1 MKLAHRPKN
10 NTFCLKSIVSNK
22 LTNNEINQICLLKDK
37 QWKYGIKSQLEWFKN
52 NVKKFDLHNL
62 FYIKSKLAG
71 YTLLR
76 KRTYKIKNLKKNLY
90 YILLDSLVIDKK
102 HRNMKLSNLLMSF
115 NNTIIKLSGFS
126 SFLICSD
133 ELVSF
138 YKKNNWIKLNNKD
151 FTVMNFSFSSN
162 GMIYNKKKSKKKI
175 IYFINK

>member
-1 MKLAHRPKN
+1 MSLANIRVHN
-10 NTFCLKSIVSNK
+10 IFLKSLVLNK
-22 LTNNEINQICLLKDK
+22 LKSREIKEICKLKNCE
-37 QWKYGIKSQLEWFKN
+37 WKFGLISQYKWFKDN
-52 NVKKFDLHNL
+52 IKKNDIHNL
-62 FYIKSKLAG
+62 LYLNSKLIG